1 MLGAWAGH
9 VTAALYAPPGL
20 DGRAL
25 RAREIPLAVVMVI
38 LTTVTLWSLGQ
49 AIVVEA
55 PMDAAAVQA
64 VGREAGI
71 SRVTG

>member
-1 MLGAWAGH
+1 MPRRAWI
-9 VTAALYAPPGL
+9 TES
-20 DGRAL
+20 L

-55 PMDAAAVQA
+55 PADSGQDGGRAAAT
-64 VGREAGI
+64 
-71 SRVTG
+71 SRTTG